1 MLYVSLVSFSVFF
14 LDLRIS
20 CTSDSVNARTLEKF
34 MGSDGST
41 TVANCLATCEAQG
54 YTIAGVEYGREC
66 CKFLS
71 GRVTICGLNFDFS
84 LR

>member
-1 MLYVSLVSFSVFF
+1 
-14 LDLRIS
+14 
-20 CTSDSVNARTLEKF
+20 